1 MLNWLEIHYI
11 ESLAVVTGLLY
22 VFFMIKE
29 NLLLWLFGIIS
40 SGLYVWIFYDSGIYA
55 YASLYLYYVIIGF
68 YGWHNWYKSHGE
80 EAEEKKL
87 TIQSASGIRLWTY
100 VIIVFVLFVPLY
112 FALRKFAPSDLALA
126 DALLTSGGIVATW
139 MLTRKI
145 FEQWLFWIV
154 IDLLSTFVMIYK
166 GLYPS
171 ALLFV
176 IYTVLAVRGYFEWKR
191 KLTTQPAD

>member
-22 VFFMIKE
+22 VLFMIKE

-40 SGLYVWIFYDSGIYA
+40 SGLYVWIFYNSGIYA
-55 YASLYLYYVIIGF
+55 YSALYLYYVIIGF
-68 YGWHNWYKSHGE
+68 YGWYNWYKSHGE
-80 EAEEKKL
+80 EEKKL
-87 TIQSASGIRLWTY
+87 TIQSVTGTRLWIY
-100 VIIVFVLFVPLY
+100 VIVILILFVPLY
-112 FALRKFAPSDLALA
+112 LVLRKFAPSDLALV

-139 MLTRKI
+139 MLAHKI
-145 FEQWLFWIV
+145 FEQWLFWII
-154 IDLLSTFVMIYK
+154 IDLLSSFMMIYK

-176 IYTVLAVRGYFEWKR
+176 IYTLLAVRGYFEWKK
-191 KLTTQPAD
+191 KLSTQPAD